1 MQYLR
6 KAVEKKRN
14 YLIQLL
20 VKEGVSKE
28 TEQLQELTLTELE
41 RLSKKHSLVK

>member
-20 VKEGVSKE
+20 KENKIHE
-28 TEQLQELTLTELE
+28 LEKNLQNLTLSELE
-41 RLSKKHSLVK
+41 GLSKKYLSVK

>member
-20 VKEGVSKE
+20 VKAGVSKE
-28 TEQLQELTLTELE
+28 TEQLQNLTLTELE
-41 RLSKKHSLVK
+41 LLSKKHMVVK